1 MSKLPLKTIPIS
13 RLVIGMFITE
23 LDISWMDSPF
33 FSKSLLI
40 KTQKE
45 IDQLKKAGAKAVV
58 IDPNKGA
65 DLQAPQASANIPDT
79 PIPDSIKKEQSPAPE
94 TRSQPQVKPLNAKEK
109 GEQLETEI
117 KRAADIRDK
126 VKKAIATTL
135 DALSAGNAFDK
146 AELTPVIDQTLESL
160 DRHNQALLN
169 LAHMSRRTQ
178 KMADHAFST
187 FCIVLNLAQI
197 QKIPQGDIES
207 LGIAALVHE
216 AGWAHI
222 PIQLMGKRTAYT
234 RAERELIQK
243 HTELAVRALTK
254 CDVSELTQR
263 IVAEHHELCNGKG
276 YPNKLKGDEIH
287 PLSKLFAVVD
297 HYDEIVHQ
305 LTDKPGMLPT
315 NALRTLYVEAQK
327 DIYDQS
333 AVAQLISVLGV
344 YPISSAVTLSN
355 GAMGIVREVPADKPL
370 LPLVE
375 IHIDA
380 KGKVLDTPIFI
391 DLAEGTE
398 DALTTMTIDNVIDPI
413 NTTDPNHKRLLLNA

>member
-1 MSKLPLKTIPIS
+1 
-13 RLVIGMFITE
+13 
-23 LDISWMDSPF
+23 MDSPF
-33 FSKSLLI
+33 FSNSRLI
-40 KTQKE
+40 KTQKD
-45 IDQLKKAGAKAVV
+45 IDQLKKAGTKTVV
-58 IDPNKGA
+58 IDTNKGE
-65 DLQAPQASANIPDT
+65 DLKTPEPQISNSAPNAEKKTTPEQPLPSSTDT
-79 PIPDSIKKEQSPAPE
+79 P
-94 TRSQPQVKPLNAKEK
+94 PQQQPLNTKALTAEERGDKLEK
-109 GEQLETEI
+109 EI

-126 VKKAIATTL
+126 VKKAITTTL

-146 AELTPVIDQTLESL
+146 TELTPVIDQTLESL

-187 FCIVLNLAQI
+187 FCIALNLAQI
-197 QKIPQGDIES
+197 QKIPQSDIES

-254 CDVSELTQR
+254 CKVSELTQR

-276 YPNKLKGDEIH
+276 YPKKLKGDDIH

-305 LTDKPGMLPT
+305 LADKPGMLPT

-327 DIYDQS
+327 GIYDQG

-344 YPISSAVTLSN
+344 YPISSAVSLSN

-375 IHIDA
+375 IHIDE
-380 KGKVLDTPIFI
+380 KGKVLDTPTFI
-391 DLAEGTE
+391 DLADGS
-398 DALTTMTIDNVIDPI
+398 DAPLTAITINSVIDPI

>member
-13 RLVIGMFITE
+13 RLTIGMFITE

-33 FSKSLLI
+33 FSNSRLI
-40 KTQKE
+40 KAQKE
-45 IDQLKKAGAKAVV
+45 IDQLKKSGAKAVV

-65 DLQAPQASANIPDT
+65 DLQEPEPSAET
-79 PIPDSIKKEQSPAPE
+79 PEKPAPKIEQAPTPE
-94 TRSQPQVKPLNAKEK
+94 TETHTPAKPLNAQEK
-109 GEQLETEI
+109 GKQLETEI

-169 LAHMSRRTQ
+169 LAHISRRTQ

-187 FCIVLNLAQI
+187 FCIALNLAQI
-197 QKIPQGDIES
+197 QKIPQDDIES

-216 AGWAHI
+216 SGWAHI

-243 HTELAVRALTK
+243 HTELAVRALTR

-276 YPNKLKGDEIH
+276 YPKKLKSDEIH
-287 PLSKLFAVVD
+287 PLSKLFSVVD

-327 DIYDQS
+327 GIYDQG
-333 AVAQLISVLGV
+333 AVAQIISVLGV

-355 GAMGIVREVPADKPL
+355 GALGIVREVPADKPL

-375 IHIDA
+375 IHIDD
-380 KGKVLDTPIFI
+380 KGKVLDTPTYI
-391 DLAEGTE
+391 DLAEGSE
-398 DALTTMTIDNVIDPI
+398 DTLTAITIDSVLDPI